1 MYKDDEYLH
10 AVYTCIALSDVETMV
25 RFPPAYVIPLMPN
38 HNELI
43 LALIEAIN
51 SDLDYKLAKIDSPYG
66 YYFSD
71 SQVNCYTRMC
81 KRTYRFLLREEDI
94 VILHVAQND
103 HETMVECVKVRL
115 FGDSTDNDIYMAK
128 GYFKL
133 QEFLDK
139 TDKDEDLLLSKLAEI
154 VSNSID
160 CENCGHSIK
169 VLDVN
174 NTYYI
179 NFAIKY
185 PKYTNKS
192 NSRHITCRHR
202 ERCDKIWHQK
212 EQARRLLCIQ
222 YGKAESKENS
232 SAITKSVSYDIED
245 PKILNKIIRWLNAK
259 KFSH

>member
-1 MYKDDEYLH
+1 MNIL
-10 AVYTCIALSDVETMV
+10 I
-25 RFPPAYVIPLMPN
+25 MPN
-38 HNELI
+38 HNVLI

-51 SDLDYKLAKIDSPYG
+51 SDLDYKLVKIDSPDG
-66 YYFSD
+66 YFFPGD
-71 SQVNCYTRMC
+71 QVNCYTRMC
-81 KRTYRFLLREEDI
+81 HRTYRFQLREEDI

-103 HETMVECVKVRL
+103 HKTTMVECVKIRL
-115 FGDSTDNDIYMAK
+115 FGDLTDNDIYMAK

-133 QEFLDK
+133 QELLDK
-139 TDKDEDLLLSKLAEI
+139 TDKNEDLLLSKLTDI

-192 NSRHITCRHR
+192 NSRYITCKHR
-202 ERCDKIWHQK
+202 ERCNKIWHQK

-222 YGKAESKENS
+222 YGKAELKENS
-232 SAITKSVSYDIED
+232 PAITKSVSYDIED